1 MSAIFDWLQ
10 NYWVDLASLL
20 VQIAILATMVR
31 YGRRL
36 LGTLR
41 ASQEQIGALLKLSLS
56 DGVAERSAPLQE
68 PIREMETPRAEPLRT
83 EAPRIAIS
91 EPQYEPVFAGAAT
104 RNSFAE
110 REQSLGG
117 RVIGAQTAVL
127 EPPPAPRSEAPA
139 LTPWVS
145 APALEPDHRQWAS
158 HANPEPPHSRSVEPV
173 MASRGGVGAW
183 LQTPMRSSGISPMR
197 KVIRWLQ
204 APAGR

>member
-1 MSAIFDWLQ
+1 MSAIVDWLQ

-20 VQIAILATMVR
+20 VQIAILAAMVR

-56 DGVAERSAPLQE
+56 DGVAERSDAQQE
-68 PIREMETPRAEPLRT
+68 PIREMETPRAEPVRT
-83 EAPRIAIS
+83 EFPRIAIS

-127 EPPPAPRSEAPA
+127 EPPEPRSEAPA

-145 APALEPDHRQWAS
+145 APALEPEHRQWAS
-158 HANPEPPHSRSVEPV
+158 PANPEPLHSRSVEPEIP
-173 MASRGGVGAW
+173 SRGGVGAW
-183 LQTPMRSSGISPMR
+183 LQTPMRSSGVSPWR
-197 KVIRWLQ
+197 KVVRWLQ

>member
-1 MSAIFDWLQ
+1 MTAFTDWLQ
-10 NYWVDLASLL
+10 NNGIDLARLV
-20 VQIAILATMVR
+20 VQIAILATVVR
-31 YGRRL
+31 YGRKL

-68 PIREMETPRAEPLRT
+68 PIREMESPRT
-83 EAPRIAIS
+83 EPVRTESPRIAIA

-127 EPPPAPRSEAPA
+127 EPPPAARSEAPA

-145 APALEPDHRQWAS
+145 APALEPEHRQWAS
-158 HANPEPPHSRSVEPV
+158 HANPEPLHSRSVEPE

-183 LQTPMRSSGISPMR
+183 LQTPIRSSGASPWR
-197 KVIRWLQ
+197 KVVRWLQ

>member
-1 MSAIFDWLQ
+1 MTAIFDWLQ
-10 NYWVDLASLL
+10 NNGIDLARLV
-20 VQIAILATMVR
+20 VQIAILATIVR

-56 DGVAERSAPLQE
+56 DGVAERSAEQQE
-68 PIREMETPRAEPLRT
+68 PVREMMESPRAEPPRMET
-83 EAPRIAIS
+83 PRIAIS

-104 RNSFAE
+104 RNSFGE

-145 APALEPDHRQWAS
+145 APALEPEHRWAS
-158 HANPEPPHSRSVEPV
+158 HANPEPLHSRSVEPEIP
-173 MASRGGVGAW
+173 SRGGVAAW
-183 LQTPMRSSGISPMR
+183 LQTPMRSSGVSPMR

>member
-1 MSAIFDWLQ
+1 MSEFTDWLQ
-10 NYWVDLASLL
+10 NNGIDLARLG
-20 VQIAILATMVR
+20 VQIAILATIVR

-41 ASQEQIGALLKLSLS
+41 ASQEQIGALLKLSVS
-56 DGVAERSAPLQE
+56 DGVAERSDAQQE
-68 PIREMETPRAEPLRT
+68 PIREMESPRAEPPRMET
-83 EAPRIAIS
+83 PRIAIS
-91 EPQYEPVFAGAAT
+91 EPQYEPVFAGAST

-110 REQSLGG
+110 RGQSLGG

-145 APALEPDHRQWAS
+145 APALEPEHRQWAS
-158 HANPEPPHSRSVEPV
+158 HANPELPLGRSVEPEIP
-173 MASRGGVGAW
+173 SRGGVGAW

>member
-1 MSAIFDWLQ
+1 MSAIVDWLQ

-20 VQIAILATMVR
+20 VQIAILAAMVR

-56 DGVAERSAPLQE
+56 DGVAERSAAEQQPV
-68 PIREMETPRAEPLRT
+68 REMMESPRAEPPRMET
-83 EAPRIAIS
+83 PRIAIS

-104 RNSFAE
+104 RSSFVE

-145 APALEPDHRQWAS
+145 APALEPEHRQWAS
-158 HANPEPPHSRSVEPV
+158 HANPEPLHSRSVEPV
-173 MASRGGVGAW
+173 IPSRGGVAAW
-183 LQTPMRSSGISPMR
+183 LQTPIRSSGVSPMR

-204 APAGR
+204 APAG

>member
-56 DGVAERSAPLQE
+56 DGVAERSAAEQQPV
-68 PIREMETPRAEPLRT
+68 RKMMETPRAEPLRT

-91 EPQYEPVFAGAAT
+91 EPQ
-104 RNSFAE
+104 
-110 REQSLGG
+110 
-117 RVIGAQTAVL
+117 
-127 EPPPAPRSEAPA
+127 RSE
-139 LTPWVS
+139 
-145 APALEPDHRQWAS
+145 E
-158 HANPEPPHSRSVEPV
+158 
-173 MASRGGVGAW
+173 
-183 LQTPMRSSGISPMR
+183 
-197 KVIRWLQ
+197 
-204 APAGR
+204 